1 MKEANLET
9 SAQAET
15 AFYSA
20 FESADLDAMMAV
32 WSTDDNIVCIHPHGP
47 RLTGAVEIRDSWRQI
62 MVNSPRM
69 CFKVDELNSVRSE
82 GLAIHLVNEHIH
94 VGSSVA
100 QEFTIL
106 ATNVYRRTSEG
117 WRIIL
122 HHASPTPESIRN
134 IIDSSETD
142 SSGDFTVH

>member
-1 MKEANLET
+1 MSEANLET
-9 SAQAET
+9 PAQAET
-15 AFYSA
+15 AFYAA
-20 FESADLDAMMAV
+20 FESADLEAMMAV
-32 WSTDDNIVCIHPHGP
+32 WSTGDNIVCIHPHGP

-62 MVNSPRM
+62 MANSPRM
-69 CFKVDELNSVRSE
+69 HFRIDELNSFRSE
-82 GLAIHLVNEHIH
+82 ELAIRFVNEHIH
-94 VGSSVA
+94 IGSNA
-100 QEFTIL
+100 APEFTIL

-117 WRIIL
+117 WRIVL